1 MATAQQIE
9 PGKYTIF
16 DEAGEPVV
24 EGAPD
29 WAVSPKLKQQPPPS
43 MQEPE
48 LAPNPYG
55 EPAPPPPPT
64 EAEVAA
70 LKPNPY
76 KPKLKALPNPS
87 GGYDLIDTEDNTPLG
102 FGVPEVMVPWAAQ
115 NLGADGPVEAY
126 KTPDEP
132 LVEEEAAAVPAED
145 IGDVQGDYD
154 RLMQIYGE
162 TGQEPPAEV
171 PAEAAPAAAAP
182 VIPAVPQAAP
192 PPAPAPVQETPAPS
206 LQGPLASNFGMPA
219 RLSEM
224 PGAMAQAPKSALGV
238 PLYETTQKPTVP
250 ESKLDLGGA
259 TIIETPQQGP
269 PPKKGEVLPK
279 WAAEKFNAPVETP
292 PTVIPATPAA
302 PAQPGAA
309 APVPVDPN
317 APVPMTPEQAR
328 VGARIPIGGGGPVR
342 KVPEHLQLAAGGST
356 TVQQVSSPELEGLRE
371 QESEA
376 RINQKLAIQQAA
388 DQKAADQAQ
397 FATWFER
404 QREQAEQE
412 LAKHESDRIKREN
425 AINTKMA
432 LFEERA
438 RQWEASKDIDP
449 DRYWNNKST
458 PSKIAAIIASALAG
472 WVAGVRGGPNQA
484 IAQINTEIARDVD
497 AQKANAAKDR
507 EGVNIAHNLVALEMQ
522 RWMSPEAAEAAAR
535 ALQIKATQAEV
546 NKMMALQNKTEVI
559 AAGREMIAALDKSYL
574 DETVNAKKLELGQIT
589 RQYKLVP
596 ERMVGGQAYLSYKDL
611 ENKWFKE
618 YRGKFNTNEDAWE
631 EAKKMAWTEWQSTVP
646 QMTGQKVY
654 GQAIKAGRTPEEA
667 TVAANAAATS
677 VSVANPA
684 TMEGYNGVPDDPAQ
698 AKFMESLR
706 RLPPS
711 QRKAA
716 LKDML
721 VSQARNETRAASLG
735 KHRLE
740 YQYKKEIGEVFRLM
754 TQMDAYRDYGK
765 KAIEAAKTDTSGW
778 VTGTNEDIKRFK
790 MLTGESQAMA
800 FKSRLAPGTNL
811 GEKEIKE
818 LVPEILTPVKGVALK
833 HLPGAGDVYFRNQE
847 VKLDSAY
854 HAMTRRLAHIV
865 TGLNAMTGRKAVT
878 EEELRKQYKSYLD
891 AAKQEMPADP
901 AAAGLQELGAEP
913 LED

>member
-16 DEAGEPVV
+16 DESGEPVV

-29 WAVSPKLKQQPPPS
+29 WAVSPKLKKQPLQPA

-76 KPKLKALPNPS
+76 KPKLKALANPS

-102 FGVPEVMVPWAAQ
+102 FGVPEIMVPWAAQ

-132 LVEEEAAAVPAED
+132 AVEEEAAAVPAED

-192 PPAPAPVQETPAPS
+192 PPAPAPVPS
-206 LQGPLASNFGMPA
+206 LQGPLASNFEMPA

-238 PLYETTQKPTVP
+238 PLYEITQKPTVP

-279 WAAEKFNAPVETP
+279 WAAEKFNAPVKTP

-328 VGARIPIGGGGPVR
+328 VGARIPIGSGGPVR

-404 QREQAEQE
+404 QRVQAEQE

-438 RQWEASKDIDP
+438 QQWEASKDIDP

-484 IAQINTEIARDVD
+484 IAQINAEIARDVD

-618 YRGKFNTNEDAWE
+618 YKGKFNTNEDAWE

-646 QMTGQKVY
+646 QMARQKVY
-654 GQAIKAGRTPEEA
+654 GQAIKSGKTPEEA
-667 TVAANAAATS
+667 TAIATAAATS

-698 AKFMESLR
+698 AKFMASLR
-706 RLPPS
+706 SLSPS

-721 VSQARNETRAASLG
+721 VSQARNETRASSLG

-778 VTGTNEDIKRFK
+778 ITGTNEDIKRFK
-790 MLTGESQAMA
+790 FLVGESQAMA

-818 LVPEILTPVKGVALK
+818 LVPEILSPGRGVALK
-833 HLPGAGDVYFRNQE
+833 HLPGTGNVYFRNQE

-878 EEELRKQYKSYLD
+878 EEELRQQYKQYLD

>member
-9 PGKYTIF
+9 PGKYDIY
-16 DEAGEPVV
+16 DETGELAVK
-24 EGAPD
+24 GAPD
-29 WAVSPKLKQQPPPS
+29 KAVSPKLKQQPPPS

-76 KPKLKALPNPS
+76 KPKLKALPNPA
-87 GGYDLIDTEDNTPLG
+87 GGYDLIDAEDNTPLG

-115 NLGADGPVEAY
+115 NLGSDEPVEAY

-132 LVEEEAAAVPAED
+132 VVEEEAAAVPAED

-206 LQGPLASNFGMPA
+206 LQGPLASNFGMPP

-224 PGAMAQAPKSALGV
+224 PGAVAELTPEVTPEEAGVPREVVDAFGGGGPPLNPDAIPDFSKVTPEKTKAAVEAAERAVAPK
-238 PLYETTQKPTVP
+238 P
-250 ESKLDLGGA
+250 
-259 TIIETPQQGP
+259 
-269 PPKKGEVLPK
+269 
-279 WAAEKFNAPVETP
+279 APA
-292 PTVIPATPAA
+292 VIPATPAA

-309 APVPVDPN
+309 APPVDPN

-328 VGARIPIGGGGPVR
+328 IGARIPIGGGGPLR

-404 QREQAEQE
+404 QRVQAEQE

-438 RQWEASKDIDP
+438 QQWEASKDIDP

-646 QMTGQKVY
+646 QMAGQKVY
-654 GQAIKAGRTPEEA
+654 GQAIKSGKTPEEA
-667 TVAANAAATS
+667 TAIANSVATS

-706 RLPPS
+706 SLSPS

-721 VSQARNETRAASLG
+721 VSQARNETRASSLG

-740 YQYKKEIGEVFRLM
+740 YQYKKELGEVFRLM
-754 TQMDAYRDYGK
+754 TQMDAYRDAGK

-778 VTGTNEDIKRFK
+778 VTGTNETITRFK
-790 MLTGESQAMA
+790 FLAGESQAMA

-811 GEKEIKE
+811 GEQEIKK
-818 LVPEILTPVKGVALK
+818 LVPEILTPGKGVTLK
-833 HLPGAGDVYFRNQE
+833 HIPGAGTVYFQNQE
-847 VKLDSAY
+847 NQLNSAY

-865 TGLNAMTGRKAVT
+865 TGLNVMTGRPRVN